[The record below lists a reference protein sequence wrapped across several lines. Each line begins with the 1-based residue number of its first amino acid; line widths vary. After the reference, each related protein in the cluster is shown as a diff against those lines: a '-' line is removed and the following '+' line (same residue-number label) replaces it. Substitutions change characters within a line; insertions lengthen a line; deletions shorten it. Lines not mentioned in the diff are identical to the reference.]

1 MRQRLFFISLAL
13 IIFSIASGF
22 GLRYALAV
30 VWTEPTALPPG
41 DNVPAPINVGAGAQ
55 IKTGDLTIG
64 GNFSVSSGEVVG
76 APAGGNMGV
85 GTLNAEKLCIQGDCR
100 GNWPE
105 AVNAFV
111 DEGNVG
117 FGPTAVLGTNDN
129 VPLSLE
135 TNGVG
140 RMMIGAAGNVGIGTT
155 NTAFNLMVGGVAPR
169 IYLLPAPGS
178 NPELDFGSP
187 AIDTHWAIYRD
198 TTTDQLRFWRA
209 GVGETN
215 RMVITSDGLVG
226 IGTVGPAS
234 NLHVVSNR
242 LRGIYSETSFGGA
255 ASGVYGRAT
264 GATGGEAG
272 VTGDA
277 TSATAVNYG
286 GYFGASGSAGSAGV
300 YGRAYGTGVVQNYG
314 GYFIADGQNGRGVY
328 GQAISNTGI
337 NYGVYGE
344 TLSTTPFARGVY
356 GKASGAGNVIGVY
369 GEATN
374 NGAVTNIGGY
384 FVANG
389 SLGMGVKGNGI
400 LYGGFFQAGGA
411 GGTAVYGEAGAADGW
426 GGYFTGGQGL
436 YTSSGVVGAPA
447 GGSKGAG
454 AINVELLCIQGNC
467 LGAWPA
473 GVAPGGGEGQI
484 QFNDGGAFT
493 GDAGLTFDKVA
504 GVLTVGGNLK
514 VGMGAASNDDYIY
527 FDDGSKYIKWEDAMG
542 RFYSNG
548 GIFSAGQVSGS
559 SVNAYSGGSIQTTDA
574 SNTKAIVL
582 RHDGT
587 AGFLYTDSSIPGV
600 NAGNLT
606 LRADAEYPANY
617 VEIADE
623 LRVNSTLT
631 VVGNA
636 TVLGKNVCLQ
646 DGTNCP
652 GAAAAVQLQAAT
664 PGVAQV
670 GHLNISGTGIFG
682 GLQIGALNGVLKAAG
697 GVVSGAATTSDL
709 PEGANLYFTNARARA
724 AISVGDG
731 PLGYNPATG
740 VIGFSSPLSFLY
752 GGTGTG
758 VLGPAGAVV
767 YNAGGP
773 YAFTAVGAAGQ
784 FLKSQGAGAP
794 VWADIPS
801 GVGGSGTTNY
811 VAKFTGASTV
821 GNSTIYDNGTNVQ
834 ISGMLGLGWSPIYK
848 LDVNGSSYLGGAV
861 TITGDIVANSNTP
874 SGCVWTAYAAS
885 VICPNGQF
893 VAGIRYSAS
902 TVSAYC
908 CEL

>member
-1 MRQRLFFISLAL
+1 MRQRLFFISLVL
-13 IIFSIASGF
+13 IIFSIASGL

-85 GTLNAEKLCIQGDCR
+85 GTLNAEQLCIQGNCR
-100 GNWPE
+100 LNWPE

-169 IYLLPAPGS
+169 IYLLPGAGS

-198 TTTDQLRFWRA
+198 TATDQLRFWR
-209 GVGETN
+209 TDN
-215 RMVITSDGLVG
+215 RMVITSAGNVGL
-226 IGTVGPAS
+226 GTISP
-234 NLHVVSNR
+234 NYKLHVIGAGSAPDFVGVQSEVTSTADDAVGM
-242 LRGIYSETSFGGA
+242 RGMANSTGMIKNYGGVFIA
-255 ASGVYGRAT
+255 AGSATQSAGVLSVASGNGQVYGVYGQAT
-264 GATGGEAG
+264 GNGTIK
-272 VTGDA
+272 
-277 TSATAVNYG
+277 NYG
-286 GYFGASGSAGSAGV
+286 GYFE
-300 YGRAYGTGVVQNYG
+300 AYGTGGDSAAVFGRQWGTTGNTYGGDFYSSSNAGVGIRGRAPGVGVVYGVRGEAASAAAVGNVG
-314 GYFIADGQNGRGVY
+314 GYFISYGTAGSKGVWAVANG
-328 GQAISNTGI
+328 ASGI
-337 NYGVYGE
+337 NYGVYGQ
-344 TLSTTPFARGVY
+344 VV
-356 GKASGAGNVIGVY
+356 SG
-369 GEATN
+369 T
-374 NGAVTNIGGY
+374 
-384 FVANG
+384 
-389 SLGMGVKGNGI
+389 
-400 LYGGFFQAGGA
+400 
-411 GGTAVYGEAGAADGW
+411 GW
-426 GGYFTGGQGL
+426 AGYFTGGQGL

-473 GVAPGGGEGQI
+473 GVAPGGGDGQI

-514 VGMGAASNDDYIY
+514 VGMGAAGNDDYIY

-582 RHDGT
+582 RHDGM

-623 LRVNSTLT
+623 LRVNSILT

-731 PLGYNPATG
+731 PLGYNPTTG

-767 YNAGGP
+767 YNTGGP
-773 YAFTAVGAAGQ
+773 YAFTAVGVAGQ

-794 VWADIPS
+794 IWADVPS

-874 SGCVWTAYAAS
+874 SGCVWTTYAAS